1 VSDVSSPSPYPADAR
16 HLLVI
21 GAGPGIG
28 AATARRFTRDGYRV
42 TLVARHRDKLEE
54 LAAGLRSTGAEV
66 AVVRA
71 DAADPGQLREA
82 LSSLYAAPNPPGVVL
97 YNVAQLTPDDL
108 LSAAPEDLLRAHT
121 VDVVG
126 GVVAAQVAV
135 PAMRASGGG
144 TLLFTG
150 GGLADQPHPGI
161 ATLSLGKL
169 GLRGVANLLGA
180 QLAEDGIRV
189 RTLTVN
195 GMVSPGTP
203 FDPEHIAER
212 YRRLVD
218 NAKPGFVDEH
228 FNGP

>member
-1 VSDVSSPSPYPADAR
+1 MSDATFPSLHPAHAR

-28 AATARRFTRDGYRV
+28 AATARRFARDGYRL
-42 TLVARHRDKLEE
+42 TLAARQPDKLEE
-54 LAAGLRSTGAEV
+54 LAAELRSIGAEV
-66 AVVRA
+66 AIVRL
-71 DAADPGQLREA
+71 DAADPWQLRAA
-82 LSSLYAAPNPPGVVL
+82 LSELYAATNPPGVVL

-108 LSAAPEDLLRAHT
+108 LSTAPGDLVGAYL

-150 GGLADQPHPGI
+150 GGLADQPHPSL
-161 ATLSLGKL
+161 ATLSLGKM
-169 GLRGVANLLGA
+169 GLRGVANLLGT
-180 QLAEDGIRV
+180 QLADDGIRV
-189 RTLTVN
+189 FTLTVN
-195 GMVSPGTP
+195 GAVEPGTP

-212 YRRLVD
+212 YRRAVD
-218 NAKPGFVDEH
+218 DAKPGFVDEH
-228 FNGP
+228 FNGA

>member
-1 VSDVSSPSPYPADAR
+1 MSDVSSPSPHPADAR

-54 LAAGLRSTGAEV
+54 LAADLRSTGAQV

-97 YNVAQLTPDDL
+97 YNVAQVTPDDL
-108 LSAAPEDLLRAHT
+108 LSAAPEDLLGAHT

-135 PAMRASGGG
+135 PAMRAAGGG

-150 GGLADQPHPGI
+150 GGLADQPHPGL

-189 RTLTVN
+189 LTLTVN
-195 GMVSPGTP
+195 GAVAPGTP
-203 FDPEHIAER
+203 FDPGHIAER

-218 NAKPGFVDEH
+218 NAEPGFVDEH

>member
-1 VSDVSSPSPYPADAR
+1 VSDVSSPSPHPADAR

-21 GAGPGIG
+21 GVGPGIG

-54 LAAGLRSTGAEV
+54 LAADLRSTGAEV

-97 YNVAQLTPDDL
+97 YNVAQVTPDDL
-108 LSAAPEDLLRAHT
+108 LSAAPEDLLGAHT

-135 PAMRASGGG
+135 PAMRAAGGG

-150 GGLADQPHPGI
+150 GGLADQPHPGL

-189 RTLTVN
+189 LTLTVN
-195 GMVSPGTP
+195 GAVAPGTP
-203 FDPEHIAER
+203 FDPGHIAER

-218 NAKPGFVDEH
+218 NAEPGFVDEH

>member
-1 VSDVSSPSPYPADAR
+1 MSDVSSPSPHPADAR

-21 GAGPGIG
+21 GVGPGIG

-54 LAAGLRSTGAEV
+54 LAADLRSTGAQV

-97 YNVAQLTPDDL
+97 YNVAQVTPDDL
-108 LSAAPEDLLRAHT
+108 LSAAPEDLLGAHT

-135 PAMRASGGG
+135 PAMRAAGGG

-150 GGLADQPHPGI
+150 GGLADQPHPGL

-195 GMVSPGTP
+195 GAVAPGTP
-203 FDPEHIAER
+203 FDPGHIAER

-218 NAKPGFVDEH
+218 NAEPGFVDEH

>member
-1 VSDVSSPSPYPADAR
+1 MSDVTHPADAR

-28 AATARRFTRDGYRV
+28 AATARRFARDGYRV
-42 TLVARHRDKLEE
+42 TLAARNHDKLEE
-54 LAAGLRSTGAEV
+54 LAGDLRPTGAEV
-66 AVVRA
+66 SIVRV
-71 DAADPGQLREA
+71 DAADPGQLREE
-82 LSSLYAAPNPPGVVL
+82 LGSLYATPNPPGVVL
-97 YNVAQLTPDDL
+97 YNVAQLVPNDL
-108 LSAAPEDLLRAHT
+108 LSAAPEDLLAAHT

-150 GGLADQPHPGI
+150 GGLADQPHPGL

-169 GLRGVANLLGA
+169 GLRGVANLLGT
-180 QLAEDGIRV
+180 QLADDGIRV
-189 RTLTVN
+189 LTLTVN
-195 GMVSPGTP
+195 GMVEPGTP

-212 YRRLVD
+212 YLRLVD
-218 NAKPGFVDEH
+218 DAKPGFVDDH
-228 FNGP
+228 FNGA

>member
-1 VSDVSSPSPYPADAR
+1 VSDVTSPAPQPADAR

-28 AATARRFTRDGYRV
+28 AATARRFARDGYRV
-42 TLVARHRDKLEE
+42 TLAARQPDKLEE
-54 LAAGLRSTGAEV
+54 LAADLRSFGGEV
-66 AVVRA
+66 AIVRV

-82 LSSLYAAPNPPGVVL
+82 LGSLYAAPNPPGVVL

-108 LSAAPEDLLRAHT
+108 LSVAPEDLLGAHT

-150 GGLADQPHPGI
+150 GGLADQPHPSL

-195 GMVSPGTP
+195 GMVAPGTP

-218 NAKPGFVDEH
+218 EAKPGFVDEH
-228 FNGP
+228 FNGA

>member
-1 VSDVSSPSPYPADAR
+1 VSDATSYSPHAADAR

-28 AATARRFTRDGYRV
+28 AATARRFARDGYRV
-42 TLVARHRDKLEE
+42 TLAARQRDKLEE
-54 LAAGLRSTGAEV
+54 LAAELRSIGAEV
-66 AVVRA
+66 AIVRI
-71 DAADPGQLREA
+71 DAADPWQLRAA
-82 LSSLYAAPNPPGVVL
+82 LSELYAAPKPPGVVL

-108 LSAAPEDLLRAHT
+108 LSTAPGDLVGAYL

-135 PAMRASGGG
+135 PAMRAAGGG

-150 GGLADQPHPGI
+150 GGLADQPHPNL

-169 GLRGVANLLGA
+169 GLRGVANMLGA
-180 QLAEDGIRV
+180 QLADDGIRV
-189 RTLTVN
+189 FTLTVN
-195 GMVSPGTP
+195 GAVEPGTP

-212 YRRLVD
+212 YRRAVD
-218 NAKPGFVDEH
+218 DAKPGFVDEH
-228 FNGP
+228 FNGT

>member
-1 VSDVSSPSPYPADAR
+1 MSAVTSSSPHPADAR

-28 AATARRFTRDGYRV
+28 AATARRFARDGYRL
-42 TLVARHRDKLEE
+42 TLAARHRDKLEE
-54 LAAGLRSTGAEV
+54 LAADLRSTGAEV
-66 AVVRA
+66 AVVRV

-108 LSAAPEDLLRAHT
+108 LSAAPEDLLGAYT
-121 VDVVG
+121 VNVVG

-135 PAMRASGGG
+135 PAMRAAGGG

-150 GGLADQPHPGI
+150 GGLADQPHPSL

-169 GLRGVANLLGA
+169 GLRGVANLLGT
-180 QLAEDGIRV
+180 QLADDGIRV
-189 RTLTVN
+189 LTLTVN
-195 GMVSPGTP
+195 GAVEPGTP

-212 YRRLVD
+212 YRQAVD
-218 NAKPGFVDEH
+218 VAKPGFVDEP
-228 FNGP
+228 FNGA

>member
-1 VSDVSSPSPYPADAR
+1 MSDVLSSSPHPADAR

-28 AATARRFTRDGYRV
+28 AATARRFARDGYRV
-42 TLVARHRDKLEE
+42 TLAARHRDKLEE
-54 LAAGLRSTGAEV
+54 LAGDLRPIGAEV
-66 AVVRA
+66 AIVRV

-82 LSSLYAAPNPPGVVL
+82 LSSLYAAANPPGVVL

-108 LSAAPEDLLRAHT
+108 LSAAPDDLLGAHT

-126 GVVAAQVAV
+126 AVVAAQVAV
-135 PAMRASGGG
+135 PAMRAAGGG

-150 GGLADQPHPGI
+150 GGLADQPHPGL

-189 RTLTVN
+189 LTLTVN
-195 GMVSPGTP
+195 GAVAPGTP
-203 FDPEHIAER
+203 FDPGHIAER

-218 NAKPGFVDEH
+218 NAEPGFVDEH